1 MKLRAPSRLLAI
13 CALLVALTSSLVAQ
27 ASDTVY
33 VTRTGKKYHRAGC
46 TSLRSSSIAMPLK
59 DAAATYEPCKICHPP
74 VPGGAS
80 PARAGSATAAAG
92 SSAAAKPAPSSG
104 TVQSTRCQ
112 ATTKKGTQCSRK
124 AKPGSR
130 YCWQHGG

>member
-1 MKLRAPSRLLAI
+1 MR
-13 CALLVALTSSLVAQ
+13 ALLRLATVMTVVLAHTASAFAQ

-59 DAAATYEPCKICHPP
+59 DAAAKYQPCKICHPP
-74 VPGGAS
+74 VLGGAS
-80 PARAGSATAAAG
+80 PAPAASSTTVAESRAAAH
-92 SSAAAKPAPSSG
+92 PAPSTR

-130 YCWQHGG
+130 SCWQHGG